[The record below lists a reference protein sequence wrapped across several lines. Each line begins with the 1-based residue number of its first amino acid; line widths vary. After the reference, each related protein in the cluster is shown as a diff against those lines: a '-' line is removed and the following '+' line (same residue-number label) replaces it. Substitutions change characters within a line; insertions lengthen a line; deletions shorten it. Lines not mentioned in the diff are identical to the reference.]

1 MSSEKLKILY
11 FNFFICFTLDY
22 QGFYRIFS
30 RLFHG
35 IVKTDWANF
44 LYQTKEFDFVA
55 VETEND
61 RSYLKYVQGC
71 KIKTDF
77 LPDFFSRPDAC
88 KDLLSALASAT
99 GLGQRRCL
107 HCLAPF
113 HPDGNGLAGLVCPEC
128 LPDFLPYAGP
138 ACQLCGLPGKWQLCP
153 DCAGQKPAWAGLA
166 WSGIYAGSL
175 RDSLLRL
182 KFDGELALTRLLGFL
197 LAKAA
202 EALPGPDLILAV
214 PQHPRHLRQ
223 RGFNQAHELARE
235 LVRQLDPP
243 LPWLRTW
250 LRTWTQKGKADQTC
264 SGYRKLLRH
273 DLLLRIQQENAQA
286 RLGRAARQSNVS
298 QSFVV
303 RPEKQAELAGK
314 AVWLVDDIMTTGSTL
329 AAASNALLRA
339 GAGSV
344 WLLFVARTPR
354 KDGPQSE
361 K

>member
-1 MSSEKLKILY
+1 MPLL
-11 FNFFICFTLDY
+11 
-22 QGFYRIFS
+22 
-30 RLFHG
+30 
-35 IVKTDWANF
+35 
-44 LYQTKEFDFVA
+44 
-55 VETEND
+55 
-61 RSYLKYVQGC
+61 
-71 KIKTDF
+71 
-77 LPDFFSRPDAC
+77 LP
-88 KDLLSALASAT
+88 LARAT

-113 HPDGNGLAGLVCPEC
+113 QPAGNGLGRLVCPEC

-153 DCAGQKPAWAGLA
+153 DCARQKPPWAGLA

-202 EALPGPDLILAV
+202 EALPRPDLILAV

-223 RGFNQAHELARE
+223 RGFNQAHELAKE

-250 LRTWTQKGKADQTC
+250 TQKGKADQTW
-264 SGYRKLLRH
+264 SGYRQLLRH
-273 DLLLRIQQENAQA
+273 DLLLRIQQESAQA

-303 RPEKQAELAGK
+303 SPEKKPELAGK

-329 AAASNALLRA
+329 TASTNALLQA

-344 WLLFVARTPR
+344 LLLFVARTPLKGR
-354 KDGPQSE
+354 ATK
-361 K
+361 